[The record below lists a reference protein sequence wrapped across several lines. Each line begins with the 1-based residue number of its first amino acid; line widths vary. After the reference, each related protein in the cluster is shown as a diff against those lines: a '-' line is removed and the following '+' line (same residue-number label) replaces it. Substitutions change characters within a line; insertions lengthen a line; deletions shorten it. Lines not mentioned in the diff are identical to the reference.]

1 MRLVWRPGLRRG
13 LLPQPSDA
21 EIGSPAATAHG
32 AAGPGRGVR
41 SDLAGPLPRSAAV
54 RRRGSDGGAAALPDA
69 GSGRW
74 QVAGRVSR
82 AGVPAGGAR
91 PGHAADRVAGVEVGR
106 GVRHNCRGAQGVSAI
121 GRVVGRQVWDSRGR
135 PTIEVE
141 ITLVSGARGRAIA
154 PSGASTGSREALDK
168 RDGGKRLGGYGV
180 NLALAAVNGE
190 IAAALAGRNAND
202 QAEIDAALIAL
213 DGAAQK
219 SRLGGNAIVATSS
232 AVAWA
237 AAADSGIP
245 LWRHLR
251 GLAGLAPDAPH
262 IPAPMI
268 QIFGG
273 GRHAGNR
280 IDIQDY
286 LVLALGARSFAEA
299 TEWIAEVY
307 IAAARGMAQRGGPGG
322 VADEG
327 GIWPDFTTN
336 EQGLDL
342 LTRAIVAAG
351 FRPGTDIGIALDVA
365 ASSFAV
371 PGGYRLALEGRT
383 LSSLEMIEML
393 ERWVASYPIVSL
405 EDPLG
410 EDDDAGFVEITRRL
424 GKSTQVIG
432 DDYLTTSA
440 DRIAMANEIG
450 ACNSVLLKSN
460 QCGTLSELIAASNRA
475 RALGWNTIQSGRSGE
490 SEDVT
495 LSHLA
500 VGLQSDQIKVGSM
513 TRSERTAKWNEV
525 MRIESEQ
532 PDGAFWTFRVP

>member
-1 MRLVWRPGLRRG
+1 M
-13 LLPQPSDA
+13 
-21 EIGSPAATAHG
+21 
-32 AAGPGRGVR
+32 
-41 SDLAGPLPRSAAV
+41 
-54 RRRGSDGGAAALPDA
+54 
-69 GSGRW
+69 
-74 QVAGRVSR
+74 
-82 AGVPAGGAR
+82 
-91 PGHAADRVAGVEVGR
+91 
-106 GVRHNCRGAQGVSAI
+106 SAI
-121 GRVVGRQVWDSRGR
+121 ASVVGRQVWDSRGR
-135 PTIEVE
+135 PTVEVE
-141 ITLVSGARGRAIA
+141 IRLASGARGRAIA

-168 RDGGKRLGGYGV
+168 RDGGSRLGGYGV
-180 NLALAAVNGE
+180 NAALAAVNGE
-190 IAAALAGRNAND
+190 IAAMLAGRDAAD
-202 QAEIDAALIAL
+202 QQGIDAALIAL
-213 DGAAQK
+213 DGTPQK

-237 AAADSGIP
+237 AAADRGVP

-251 GLAGLAPDAPH
+251 DLAGLAPDAPH
-262 IPAPMI
+262 VPAPMI

-286 LVLALGARSFAEA
+286 LVLALGAKSFAQA

-307 IAAARGMAQRGGPGG
+307 IAAARAMAQRGSPGG

-327 GIWPDFTTN
+327 GIWPDFKAN
-336 EQGLDL
+336 EEGLDL
-342 LTRAIVAAG
+342 LTRAIEAAG

-383 LSSLEMIEML
+383 LSTLEMIEML
-393 ERWVASYPIVSL
+393 ERWVAAYPIVSL

-410 EDDDAGFVEITRRL
+410 EDDDAGFAEITRRL
-424 GKSTQVIG
+424 GKSIQVVG

-440 DRIAMANEIG
+440 PRIAHAAAIG

-460 QCGTLSELIAASNRA
+460 QCGTLSELIAASNQA
-475 RALGWNTIQSGRSGE
+475 RVSGWNAIQSGRSGE

-500 VGLQSDQIKVGSM
+500 VGLLSDQIKVGSM
-513 TRSERTAKWNEV
+513 TRAERTAKWNEV
-525 MRIESEQ
+525 LRIESEQ
-532 PDGAFWTFRVP
+532 ADGAFWTFRLP